1 MKDVNPFGSATNT
14 KTISAIVVGCVA
26 LVALIYL
33 WAHSDPT
40 SPPPVKVPS
49 ISVEHIGNHET
60 EPAPNPS
67 DFRDETSLANRAS
80 SIPPLPDST
89 LQLSEQ
95 LPVLLQRA
103 DSGDPIASCRLIVS
117 INRCREERRNRIFTE
132 AMMRSLSKGSGSNDN
147 LMVGLVASSQESQER
162 KGSYCDGVETSI
174 LPEPEDLFQRAINGF
189 TTHQKTVLAM
199 MRSDGSIKR
208 LNGSASYSESG
219 MYVMP
224 QFLADNTV
232 DFLMSG
238 YSAKDRLALEGLVML
253 HSPGNAV
260 TRGGVSIRLPNPKL
274 FLFYSHLM
282 LELYGAES
290 IGRSGLLLMQVT
302 ESTMTPK
309 QLDEIRRRVAFE
321 ATSWKNSST
330 AQPMSATPNQIT
342 TPELAFKACG

>member
-1 MKDVNPFGSATNT
+1 
-14 KTISAIVVGCVA
+14 
-26 LVALIYL
+26 
-33 WAHSDPT
+33 
-40 SPPPVKVPS
+40 
-49 ISVEHIGNHET
+49 
-60 EPAPNPS
+60 
-67 DFRDETSLANRAS
+67 
-80 SIPPLPDST
+80 
-89 LQLSEQ
+89 
-95 LPVLLQRA
+95 
-103 DSGDPIASCRLIVS
+103 
-117 INRCREERRNRIFTE
+117 
-132 AMMRSLSKGSGSNDN
+132 
-147 LMVGLVASSQESQER
+147 
-162 KGSYCDGVETSI
+162 
-174 LPEPEDLFQRAINGF
+174 
-189 TTHQKTVLAM
+189 
-199 MRSDGSIKR
+199 
-208 LNGSASYSESG
+208 

-321 ATSWKNSST
+321 ATSWKKSST
-330 AQPMSATPNQIT
+330 AQPMSATPNQFTI
-342 TPELAFKACG
+342 PELAFKACG